1 MKRSRFQPMP
11 ALSSTGN
18 IMKTYTVGTKVFLD
32 FAFSGKPLGVVTK
45 VLAPG
50 SGKMVLEGKIEVR
63 ITGNRG
69 APAYRVG
76 ERLTTSAS
84 VAVPR
89 AQEFRKPGS
98 CFRWVNTDYAF
109 A

>member
-1 MKRSRFQPMP
+1 
-11 ALSSTGN
+11 
-18 IMKTYTVGTKVFLD
+18 MKTYTVGTKVFLD
-32 FAFSGKPLGVVTK
+32 FAFSGKPLGIVTEIIT
-45 VLAPG
+45 PG
-50 SGKMVLEGKIEVR
+50 NGNCAGGTGGEIRVR
-63 ITGNRG
+63 ITGNLG

-76 ERLTTSAS
+76 EVLTASAS
-84 VAVPR
+84 IAVPR